1 MHPRMYCLNAY
12 GQRGINGLVS
22 QVRSGAGPPL
32 QAVEILPPENVD
44 GATWLKADHRPG
56 ADDGHAI
63 STLPTQPNRKVIPM
77 AKKSTNVTVVK
88 NSKPSV
94 SITKRSL
101 TAKAKKV
108 SGFLEQAEGIAAKL
122 VDKAAAG
129 GAILEEVAAQLKA
142 CPAEHRPMTWKAF
155 VADHVGMSEM
165 QANKWRDVH
174 VMRDAFPQIARA
186 LPQQVEVMSTVRKA
200 LKKTPSLAA
209 ELTELVGDD
218 GTITIGE
225 LPDLLPSAS
234 PAKANSAGKAAA
246 AEASKADATVSTL
259 TPDVMASDQQLR
271 TVDMFLQT
279 TKDND
284 PVKHEILRLRRIVQ
298 SMGGQWG
305 DEAQMSEFEYKPDP
319 LAHRRANK
327 KAA

>member
-1 MHPRMYCLNAY
+1 
-12 GQRGINGLVS
+12 
-22 QVRSGAGPPL
+22 
-32 QAVEILPPENVD
+32 
-44 GATWLKADHRPG
+44 
-56 ADDGHAI
+56 
-63 STLPTQPNRKVIPM
+63 M

-94 SITKRSL
+94 SITKRTL

-108 SGFLEQAEGIAAKL
+108 ATIYGQAEGIAAKL
-122 VDKAAAG
+122 VDKAATG

-218 GTITIGE
+218 GTITIND
-225 LPDLLPSAS
+225 LPGLLPSAA
-234 PAKANSAGKAAA
+234 PAKANSAGKVAQPP
-246 AEASKADATVSTL
+246 KADATVSTL

-271 TVDMFLQT
+271 TVDMFLQS

-284 PVKHEILRLRRIVQ
+284 AVKHEILRLRRIVQ

-305 DEAQMSEFEYKPDP
+305 DEAQMSEFAFKPDP
-319 LAHRRANK
+319 LAHRKATK

>member
-1 MHPRMYCLNAY
+1 
-12 GQRGINGLVS
+12 
-22 QVRSGAGPPL
+22 
-32 QAVEILPPENVD
+32 
-44 GATWLKADHRPG
+44 
-56 ADDGHAI
+56 
-63 STLPTQPNRKVIPM
+63 M

-88 NSKPSV
+88 NSKPSI

-108 SGFLEQAEGIAAKL
+108 ATIYGQAEGIAAKL

-155 VADHVGMSEM
+155 IADHVGMSEM

-218 GTITIGE
+218 GTITINE

-234 PAKANSAGKAAA
+234 PAKANSAGKAEAA
-246 AEASKADATVSTL
+246 APEALATVSTL

-271 TVDMFLQT
+271 TVDMFLQS

-284 PVKHEILRLRRIVQ
+284 AVKHEILRLRRIIQ

-305 DEAQMSEFEYKPDP
+305 DESQMSEFEYKPDP
-319 LAHRRANK
+319 LAHRKANK